1 MSRNVKGFGAVK
13 RFSEIMNDDI
23 NRLPRPNFRLCFFL
37 FCTQQ
42 TPEAIRI
49 TRAAL
54 TMMFSKCSCGNGN
67 VVLFKSRLYE
77 TAGRTGRSDSMPHG
91 C

>member
-1 MSRNVKGFGAVK
+1 MSGNVKDFGALK

-42 TPEAIRI
+42 TLEVIRLARK
-49 TRAAL
+49 TL
-54 TMMFSKCSCGNGN
+54 TMMFYKCPCGNEN
-67 VVLFKSRLYE
+67 LVVVESRL
-77 TAGRTGRSDSMPHG
+77 
-91 C
+91 